1 MSIPYRCVEVNKLAR
16 EDAKALELAG
26 IDAEYAGKVGY
37 DLVHVDGV
45 IEAHTAWHQEDRMG
59 SIEVGKIANMTVFD
73 CDFLHDESEKVAN
86 AKVVATIVDG
96 EEVYKP

>member
-1 MSIPYRCVEVNKLAR
+1 MHRCWNLPECEQSLRAMAINIA
-16 EDAKALELAG
+16 
-26 IDAEYAGKVGY
+26 Y
-37 DLVHVDGV
+37 
-45 IEAHTAWHQEDRMG
+45 AWHQEDRMG

-96 EEVYKP
+96 EEVYKA